1 VEIFWRKIVFIELVS
16 PSPRDILCTRDR
28 VKVRVAEPGSTGRFW
43 INLVF
48 KSEEELAKFSTD
60 LSELIKKPREVP

>member
-1 VEIFWRKIVFIELVS
+1 MFIELVS

-48 KSEEELAKFSTD
+48 KSEEELKKFNDD
-60 LSELIKKPREVP
+60 LSVLIRKPREIT